1 VLKEYLTPVR
11 DTFNTRDLAR
21 EPSLQADIALDTID
35 IPMNK
40 KHKGITM
47 IYPKVSK
54 EEFPDVY
61 RSIDQLIKTTK
72 KEFSELVKDEP
83 VRYFKDYDR
92 YEGWSMGMGPVSL
105 YQTEKVISYAVE
117 DGRGYTGMPSGFEYN
132 IINYDL
138 EKKKEIELGDYFILN
153 TPADTAYLEGI
164 IGRAMN
170 REFSIKQRTEY
181 LGQINFSFD
190 DFYVYFYFDKYDI
203 LGFGISSI
211 KKKYIIDHINPAY
224 R

>member
-1 VLKEYLTPVR
+1 
-11 DTFNTRDLAR
+11 
-21 EPSLQADIALDTID
+21 
-35 IPMNK
+35 
-40 KHKGITM
+40 M

-164 IGRAMN
+164 IGN
-170 REFSIKQRTEY
+170 E
-181 LGQINFSFD
+181 
-190 DFYVYFYFDKYDI
+190 
-203 LGFGISSI
+203 
-211 KKKYIIDHINPAY
+211 
-224 R
+224 